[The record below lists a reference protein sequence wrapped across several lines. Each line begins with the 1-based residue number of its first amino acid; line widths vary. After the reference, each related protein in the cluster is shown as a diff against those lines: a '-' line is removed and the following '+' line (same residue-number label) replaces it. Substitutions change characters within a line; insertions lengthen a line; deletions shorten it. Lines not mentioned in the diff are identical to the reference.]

1 MRTLAIIPARYAST
15 RFPGKPLVDLVGK
28 SMIRRVYERASM
40 GCDEV
45 LVATDDNRILEEV
58 ESFGGNVVMTSTNH
72 STGTNRCLEAYEIW
86 RINAGA
92 DVDVVINVQG
102 DEPMLNPTSL
112 RTLVHPFVNP
122 DCDMST
128 LVKPV
133 KNAEDLKNPNNVFV
147 TINQNGQALYFSRH
161 PIPFVRGVEMENWLS
176 KVDFFQHIGLYA
188 FRPKTLR
195 DFASMAMG
203 DLEKAES
210 LEQLRWLEGGHEI
223 YCGLVQ
229 EVSVS
234 VDTPE
239 DAETVRA
246 MLGE

>member
-1 MRTLAIIPARYAST
+1 
-15 RFPGKPLVDLVGK
+15 
-28 SMIRRVYERASM
+28 MIRRVYERASM

-45 LVATDDNRILEEV
+45 LVATDDQRIIEEV
-58 ESFGGNVVMTSTNH
+58 ESFGGNAVMTSGNH
-72 STGTNRCLEAYEIW
+72 STGTNRCLEAYEHW
-86 RINAGA
+86 RNYEGKDSDII
-92 DVDVVINVQG
+92 INVQG
-102 DEPMLNPTSL
+102 DEPMLDPASL
-112 RTLVHPFVNP
+112 RTLVQSFSAPE
-122 DCDMST
+122 CDMAT
-128 LVKPV
+128 LVRAVRDPR
-133 KNAEDLKNPNNVFV
+133 ALSNPNNVFV

-161 PIPFVRGVEMENWLS
+161 PIPFVRGVNQEQWLQ
-176 KVDFFQHIGLYA
+176 KADFFQHIGLYA
-188 FRPKTLR
+188 FRPRALR
-195 DFASMAMG
+195 EFASMAMG

-210 LEQLRWLEGGHEI
+210 LEQLRWLEAGRSI

>member
-1 MRTLAIIPARYAST
+1 
-15 RFPGKPLVDLVGK
+15 
-28 SMIRRVYERASM
+28 MIRRVYERASM

-45 LVATDDNRILEEV
+45 LVATDDTRILEEV

-86 RINAGA
+86 RVNAGM

-112 RTLVHPFVNP
+112 RTLVHPFSNP
-122 DCDMST
+122 ECDLST

-133 KNAEDLKNPNNVFV
+133 REFKDLKNPNNVFV

-161 PIPFVRGVEMENWLS
+161 PIPFVRGVDMEEWLS

-188 FRPKTLR
+188 FRPKALR

-223 YCGLVQ
+223 YCGMVQ

-239 DAETVRA
+239 DAEAVRA